1 MLGLQDLWLFIL
13 AGLLL
18 NVTPGPDFAYVV
30 ARGATGGWRAGSA
43 AALGIGAGCFVHI
56 FAAAVGFSA
65 LIATSA
71 IAFTAVK
78 IIGALYLCYVGCSM
92 LFVANKAS
100 HTASHTETL
109 PVLNPRN
116 VFIQGFLTNALNPK
130 VALFFIAFVP
140 QFIPQDVHNVPL
152 AFLLLGSIFNATGT
166 AWNLF
171 VAWLASR
178 ARARFQQSSWGVW
191 LNRSIG
197 AMFVAVGVKLAFT
210 KAS

>member
-1 MLGLQDLWLFIL
+1 MLGIQDVWLFVL
-13 AGLLL
+13 AGVLL
-18 NVTPGPDFAYVV
+18 NITPGPDFAYVV
-30 ARGATGGWRAGSA
+30 ARSATGGWRAGCA

-56 FAAAVGFSA
+56 VAAAVGFSA
-65 LIATSA
+65 LVATSSL
-71 IAFTAVK
+71 AFTAVK
-78 IIGALYLCYVGCSM
+78 IVGALYLCYVGLSM
-92 LFVANKAS
+92 VLGSGA
-100 HTASHTETL
+100 TASTDSAPL
-109 PVLNPRN
+109 PLSPRK

-140 QFIPQDVHNVPL
+140 QFIHADVQNAPL

-178 ARARFQQSSWGVW
+178 AQAHFQRSAWALW
-191 LNRSIG
+191 LNRCIG
-197 AMFVAVGVKLAFT
+197 GVFVAVGVKLAFT